1 MSEKKLAVVTGAA
14 RGIGRAVVLKLLEQD
29 RIVAGLDINA
39 DQLKEL
45 ESVVAQAGHTII
57 TKCVDITD
65 TQAFTE
71 ILESLADEHN
81 GIGILI
87 NNAGITRDNLLL
99 RMTDEE
105 FDTVIAVNLR
115 AAFVA
120 TRVAARSMVRNKF
133 GRIINF
139 ATIATPLKME
149 GESVYAASKSA
160 IESITKILAKEF
172 STYNI
177 TVNAIGPTPIYTD
190 LIKNVPKEKMDSL
203 LNMQT
208 INRYGEFDDISNVID
223 FFLSDKSNFITGQV
237 IFLGGVS
244 Y

>member
-1 MSEKKLAVVTGAA
+1 MNKKVMVITGT
-14 RGIGRAVVLKLLEQD
+14 RKGIGRYLSEYYLGKNFIVIGCSRSESDLKHEKYEHFC
-29 RIVAGLDINA
+29 LD
-39 DQLKEL
+39 
-45 ESVVAQAGHTII
+45 V
-57 TKCVDITD
+57 
-65 TQAFTE
+65 
-71 ILESLADEHN
+71 ADEKAVN
-81 GIGILI
+81 KMISAISKKYGKIDYLI
-87 NNAGITRDNLLL
+87 NNAGIASMNHSLLTPL
-99 RMTDEE
+99 SVVEKVFKTNV
-105 FDTVIAVNLR
+105 FGT
-115 AAFVA
+115 FVFCREA
-120 TRVAARSMVRNKF
+120 GKIMAKNKF

-223 FFLSDKSNFITGQV
+223 FFISDKSNFITGQV